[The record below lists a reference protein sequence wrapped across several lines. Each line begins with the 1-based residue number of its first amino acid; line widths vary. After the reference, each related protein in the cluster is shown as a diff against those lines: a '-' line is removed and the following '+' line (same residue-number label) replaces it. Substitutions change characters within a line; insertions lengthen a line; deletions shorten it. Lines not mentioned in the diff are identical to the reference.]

1 MAAVSLTWNDLD
13 DAENVA
19 ELFRDAALDSKG
31 QIRDHGYWQD
41 HLSLLAQIEEARNS

>member
-1 MAAVSLTWNDLD
+1 MKRREFLRMLG
-13 DAENVA
+13 
-19 ELFRDAALDSKG
+19 LGALDSKG